1 MVSQYNAQLMSLKAD
16 YSSHQTPSPFITDKC
31 KREITTS
38 SHIVG
43 EVAKVAT
50 VTKPT
55 LYNGFKIA
63 DALTVSHRVERIFFA
78 EVYSLSDGRF
88 LYFYPKVK
96 PQSVPSRSRHT
107 LIEIS
112 VAGEAYPAVLVP
124 THTREQLAAISE
136 DLSTVRGLDSVA
148 GMKDLKNLLIWDVI
162 SPLVNP
168 EKYEKFKLS
177 IPNGLLLYGPLGC
190 GKTFIVKKLAEELR
204 YHLFEMNP
212 SSVGTPYVHGAVG
225 NIAKVFDIARRENPA
240 IIFIDEIE
248 GLIPKREEL
257 GPQAD
262 VKKEEINE
270 FLLQLNNAGA
280 DKILVVGAT
289 NRPHMIDTAILRSGR
304 MDKRIFV
311 PPPDFEAREEMFR
324 LCLNGRPYN
333 LAMDFQKLAA
343 MTENYVGSDLE
354 LIVTKAARDAVTLDK
369 PEIDEATVI
378 RAIEKVTPSLSQHE
392 IEMYGAFADMERW

>member
-1 MVSQYNAQLMSLKAD
+1 
-16 YSSHQTPSPFITDKC
+16 
-31 KREITTS
+31 
-38 SHIVG
+38 
-43 EVAKVAT
+43 VAVP
-50 VTKPT
+50 TKPT

-63 DALTVSHRVERIFFA
+63 DGLTVSRRVERVYFA

-88 LYFYPKVK
+88 LYLFSEVK
-96 PQSVPSRSRHT
+96 SKSASNSSRHNF
-107 LIEIS
+107 LDII
-112 VAGEAYPAVLVP
+112 VAGENYPAVLVP

-136 DLSTVRGLDSVA
+136 DLSTIRGLDSVA
-148 GMKDLKNLLIWDVI
+148 GMNDLKNLLIRDVI
-162 SPLVNP
+162 NPLLAP
-168 EKYEKFKLS
+168 EKYQKFKLS
-177 IPNGLLLYGPLGC
+177 IPNGLLLYGPPGC

-212 SSVGTPYVHGAVG
+212 SSVGTPYVHGAVS
-225 NIAKVFDIARRENPA
+225 NIAKVFDMARRERPA
-240 IIFIDEIE
+240 IVFIDEIE

-257 GPQAD
+257 GAHAD

-289 NRPHMIDTAILRSGR
+289 NRPQMIDTAILRSGR

-324 LCLNGRPYN
+324 LCLDGRPYDP
-333 LAMDFQKLAA
+333 AIDFSRLAA

-354 LIVTKAARDAVTLDK
+354 LIVTESARDAVTLDK
-369 PEIDEATVI
+369 PEIDEAAIV
-378 RAIEKVTPSLSQHE
+378 RAIKKVTPSLSPNE